1 MDRLHALFSRIA
13 SLFRRRRLDAD
24 LEEELRSHIDL
35 ATRENLG
42 RGMTLRQAHSAA
54 LRSFGG
60 LTQIKEAYRRQSGLP
75 FLQILFQDSH
85 YALRQ
90 LFRSPS
96 FAVTAI
102 LTLALGI
109 GANTAIFSVV
119 RGVVLAPL
127 PYPEP
132 EHLVLVQE
140 SRPNLP
146 HLDISYPDFLD
157 WQRGARSFTQMA
169 ALTWRSYDLTGPGMS
184 EHLDGMEVSSGF
196 FATLGVKPALGREL
210 SASEDLPHGA
220 PATII
225 SYRLWKER
233 FASSPQAIG
242 KSLILDGAETTIVGI
257 LPPRFRFFTD
267 ADVYTSLAQ
276 GAPLIYNDRT
286 IHGFAAVA
294 RLKPEASIG
303 QAQDELNNLQQNLDR
318 LYPVADRNLGTLL
331 TPLKQAIVFDVSG
344 TLLLVLGAVG
354 IVLLIA
360 CANVANLLLAR
371 SAARSREFAVR
382 SALGASRARLVR
394 QLLTESVL
402 LALAGGALGLGLAKL
417 GVSLALA
424 KLPASMPRTDNIHI
438 NLTVLLFAF
447 GISLAAGIVFGL
459 APALKSFRGDVQ
471 IALKTTDRGSTRTRH
486 HGQSLL
492 VIVQMALTL
501 VLLVGSGLL
510 LRTIRHLWNV
520 NPGFDTQH
528 VITFKVGLSPSLTKT
543 AASTRLAY
551 RQLLVRIRQIPG
563 IEAADF
569 TNIVPLSEED
579 NGGPFWIG
587 AQESTSMQDAPHALY
602 FETGPDY
609 LQAMKIPLLR
619 GRFFTSE
626 DTSESEPV
634 VVIDSVLAHTY
645 FPGKD
650 SVGQTITVAHW
661 RTARVIGVV
670 GHVRHWGL
678 GDPGTYNPSQI
689 YISFYQLS
697 DSWTSAFAKELSIA
711 VRTPLDAAAIMPAIK
726 GVIYGA
732 GKDQPV
738 YNIQTMQQIVSDSM
752 ASQRLTMILLGAF
765 AALALLLATVGIYG
779 VLSYSV
785 NQRVQEIGIRMALG
799 ANRDNVL
806 RLFIGQGLRLAII
819 GVAAGTV
826 AAFTLA
832 RLLASFSQLLYGVA
846 AGDPATFF
854 TVSLVLMSTALLA
867 CYIPA
872 HRATRIDP
880 MQALRAE

>member
-1 MDRLHALFSRIA
+1 VDRIRTLLSRVA
-13 SLFRRRRLDAD
+13 SLFRSGRLDAELD
-24 LEEELRSHIDL
+24 EELHSHIDL
-35 ATRENLG
+35 ATQENLAS
-42 RGMTLRQAHSAA
+42 GMDRHQARKAA
-54 LRSFGG
+54 MKSFGG
-60 LTQIKEAYRRQSGLP
+60 ITQTKEAYRRQRGLP
-75 FLQILFQDSH
+75 LFETLLQDLR
-85 YALRQ
+85 YAVRQ
-90 LFRSPS
+90 LFRSPG
-96 FAVTAI
+96 FAATAI

-119 RGVVLAPL
+119 QGVVLAPL

-132 EHLVLVQE
+132 ERLVLVQE

-157 WQRGARSFTQMA
+157 WQRSAGSLQQMA
-169 ALTWRSYDLTGPGMS
+169 ALTWRDSNLTGPGMS
-184 EHLDGMEVSSGF
+184 EHLNGMEVSSGF
-196 FATLGVKPALGREL
+196 FATLGVKLALGREL

-220 PATII
+220 SAVII
-225 SYRLWKER
+225 SDRLWRER
-233 FASSPQAIG
+233 FASSPQALG
-242 KSLILDGAETTIVGI
+242 KSLVLDGAEATIVGI
-257 LPPRFRFFTD
+257 LPPGFRFFTE

-286 IHGFAAVA
+286 IHGFAAIA

-303 QAQDELNNLQQNLDR
+303 QAQDEMNTIQQNLDR
-318 LYPVADRNLGTLL
+318 LYPIADRNLGALL
-331 TPLKQAIVFDVSG
+331 TPLKQALVFDVRG

-371 SAARSREFAVR
+371 AAARSHEFAVR
-382 SALGASRARLVR
+382 SALGASRGRLVR

-402 LALAGGALGLGLAKL
+402 LALGGGVLGLGLAKL
-417 GVSLALA
+417 SVSLALA
-424 KLPASMPRTDNIHI
+424 KLPASMPRTDNIHV

-447 GISLAAGIVFGL
+447 GISLAAGILFGL
-459 APALKSFRGDVQ
+459 APALKSFRVDLQGS
-471 IALKTTDRGSTRTRH
+471 LKAADRGSTRARH

-510 LRTIRHLWNV
+510 LRTIGHLWSV
-520 NPGFDTQH
+520 HPGFDTQH
-528 VITFKVGLSPSLTKT
+528 VLTFKVGLSPSLTKT
-543 AASTRLAY
+543 AASTRIAY
-551 RQLLVRIRQIPG
+551 RQLLERIRQIPG
-563 IEAADF
+563 VQAADF
-569 TNIVPLSEED
+569 TNIIPLSEQD

-609 LQAMKIPLLR
+609 LQVMKIPLLR
-619 GRFFTSE
+619 GRFFAPA

-634 VVIDSVLAHTY
+634 IVVDSVLAHTY

-650 SVGQTITVAHW
+650 PIGQTITVAHW

-689 YISFYQLS
+689 YISFYQLP
-697 DSWTSAFAKELSIA
+697 DQWTSAFAEALSIA

-726 GVIYGA
+726 DAIYGA

-738 YNIQTMQQIVSDSM
+738 YKIQTMQQIVSDSM

-765 AALALLLATVGIYG
+765 AALALLLAAVGIYG

-785 NQRVQEIGIRMALG
+785 NLRVQEIGIRMALG
-799 ANRDNVL
+799 ADHGNVL
-806 RLFIGQGLRLAII
+806 RLLIGQGLGLAIT
-819 GVAAGTV
+819 GVAAGAV
-826 AAFTLA
+826 AALILA
-832 RLLASFSQLLYGVA
+832 RLLASFSQLLYGVTA
-846 AGDPATFF
+846 SDPATFLS
-854 TVSLVLMSTALLA
+854 VALVLMSTAFLA

-872 HRATRIDP
+872 RRATHIDP
-880 MQALRAE
+880 MQALRSE